1 MKITTPVNINITLLK
16 SDIDPSVKIQDVKNY
31 LIDAGASVA
40 GYKEDNG
47 DLIMVITGNVEYED
61 IEEAFNIIA
70 GVDVNNYIFDD
81 DVDYENEIDLF
92 EKKRSCCPKKRT
104 ATVSKKTFVNEKKQ
118 VQRKPARRVVNE
130 NKKHQPL
137 KTKKKNSGNLVNLY
151 EALHGN
157 YRKPNNKN
165 VTLNEVIDDMTGKR
179 LSESVARRAMQ
190 KAKQSYIKNK
200 LGEKTYRLVCES
212 LKEGKKSIY
221 PNVKINNK
229 AIVEYTTN
237 ELEVLLEKLT
247 SQIAKIQKDIAGLN
261 EADGVRK
268 LHEQLD
274 KKNKIRKILDEEISY
289 RKALALRED
298 DEHKDNDGEEDKFDF
313 KSLNPSDFQTDD
325 NGEGDK
331 EDKSEENK
339 EDDEEEKTSDEN
351 PDEDTVEELGSIV
364 ITLASKEDAENLKSD
379 CIEAGIPEDVL
390 EVSPVEDEDEEDK
403 EEQESD
409 ENEEEGQEK
418 KTEES
423 FGRKY
428 KHRLYE
434 DDENDEEPADD
445 EEGSADE
452 ESKEEDADGSYKLT
466 LTDTDELPKFKEV
479 LIDKWGVTE
488 DEFAENIGEI
498 VEDEESDDES
508 EGDDEKSSDDEN
520 PDDFDFDPDEIFKD
534 L

>member
-1 MKITTPVNINITLLK
+1 MKISAPVNINITLLK
-16 SDIDPSVKIQDVKNY
+16 SDINPSVRIQDIKNF
-31 LIDAGASVA
+31 LIDAGANVA
-40 GYKEDNG
+40 GYKENNN
-47 DLIMVITGNVEYED
+47 DLIMVVSGDIDYED
-61 IEEAFNIIA
+61 IEEAFEVIA
-70 GVDVNNYIFDD
+70 DVDVNEYIVDD
-81 DVDYENEIDLF
+81 DIDYANEIDLF

-104 ATVSKKTFVNEKKQ
+104 APISRSTMNEKKQ
-118 VQRKPARRVVNE
+118 IQRKPAARRVNE
-130 NKKHQPL
+130 SKKRPAA
-137 KTKKKNSGNLVNLY
+137 KKNSGNLVNLY

-165 VTLNEVIDDMTGKR
+165 VTLNDVIDNMTGKR
-179 LSESVARRAMQ
+179 LSESVARRAML

-200 LGEKTYRLVCES
+200 LGPKTYKLVCES
-212 LKEGKKSIY
+212 LKAGKKSIY
-221 PNVKINNK
+221 PDVKINNK

-247 SQIAKIQKDIAGLN
+247 NQIAKIQKEIAGLN
-261 EADGVRK
+261 EADGVKK

-298 DEHKDNDGEEDKFDF
+298 DEHKDDEADDKFDF

-325 NGEGDK
+325 NE
-331 EDKSEENK
+331 EENK
-339 EDDEEEKTSDEN
+339 DKDSEEKPEEGDDDKSSDEN

-364 ITLASKEDAENLKSD
+364 ITLASKEDAEDLKSD
-379 CIEAGIPEDVL
+379 CIEAGIPEDVI
-390 EVSPVEDEDEEDK
+390 EISPVEDEESEEDNEEETSDK
-403 EEQESD
+403 EEEG
-409 ENEEEGQEK
+409 EEEQEK

-428 KHRLYE
+428 KNRLYE
-434 DDENDEEPADD
+434 EDD
-445 EEGSADE
+445 EEETSDEDE
-452 ESKEEDADGSYKLT
+452 EQSDDSSEEDADGSYKLT

-488 DEFAENIGEI
+488 DEFTQNIGEI
-498 VEDEESDDES
+498 VEDGDES
-508 EGDDEKSSDDEN
+508 NEDDGDGDGEKSSDDEN